1 MCHLPQPTVPRA
13 CPRAISFWSESRG
26 SWDSSETLS
35 HQNGVRGL
43 ICLFYWKKTKIC
55 PLSTPVFTGQGYVV
69 ENRLRQ
75 DLTLQHSPPA
85 SHNPGVNPAA
95 SDAPA
100 SRPQGWMHSLIS
112 GEHSG
117 KGIAW
122 PRGQNEWRSPQPSA
136 GLRLLAP
143 QERRSQDSGFPS
155 PVPSAKKQP
164 TSDSLAIARINE
176 AVIWAGTRG
185 ITAEQIKTELELR
198 TAEVFILCI
207 PSKNKPNLLT
217 QVD

>member
-1 MCHLPQPTVPRA
+1 MTEGAVTFAAALEGRLAQCWDVPPSKRSEGAYLPFLPKQRLKSVPFPLLYFQGRAMWLRIDSGKTWHCITPPPHITQAWIQQHLTLRHPVPRA
-13 CPRAISFWSESRG
+13 GCIPSFLG
-26 SWDSSETLS
+26 STQERVSPGR
-35 HQNGVRGL
+35 GVR
-43 ICLFYWKKTKIC
+43 T
-55 PLSTPVFTGQGYVV
+55 
-69 ENRLRQ
+69 
-75 DLTLQHSPPA
+75 
-85 SHNPGVNPAA
+85 
-95 SDAPA
+95 SD
-100 SRPQGWMHSLIS
+100 
-112 GEHSG
+112 
-117 KGIAW
+117 
-122 PRGQNEWRSPQPSA
+122 SPQPSA

-155 PVPSAKKQP
+155 PIPSAKKQP
-164 TSDSLAIARINE
+164 TSDSLAIAGINE